1 MNVQDKRRQRKSLDS
16 NIEKFEF
23 KEEKETLPNLH
34 SGFSEECSKLPGKS
48 AFFLS
53 IWFSGGQYKACLLD
67 RESEEKAFFNIG
79 EIYNVL
85 AITET
90 ALEKDLLEW
99 IPATEKTKGS
109 WHN

>member
-1 MNVQDKRRQRKSLDS
+1 MNVQDKRRQRKSQDS
-16 NIEKFEF
+16 NIDKFEF
-23 KEEKETLPNLH
+23 TEEKKSLPNLH
-34 SGFSEECSKLPGKS
+34 SGFSEECSKQPGKS

-53 IWFSGGQYKACLLD
+53 IWFSQGQYKACLLD
-67 RESEEKAFFNIG
+67 RESEEKAFYNIG
-79 EIYNVL
+79 EIFDVL

-99 IPATEKTKGS
+99 IPAGQTTKGS

>member
-1 MNVQDKRRQRKSLDS
+1 MNVQDKRRQRQTVDANLD
-16 NIEKFEF
+16 KFEF

-34 SGFSEECSKLPGKS
+34 SGFSEECSKQPGKS

-53 IWFSGGQYKACLLD
+53 IWFSQGQYKACLLD
-67 RESEEKAFFNIG
+67 RESEEKAFYNIG

-90 ALEKDLLEW
+90 ALAKDLLEW
-99 IPATEKTKGS
+99 IPATEKVKGS

>member
-1 MNVQDKRRQRKSLDS
+1 MNVQDKRRQRKTQDA
-16 NIEKFEF
+16 NIDKFEF
-23 KEEKETLPNLH
+23 VEEKKNLPNLH
-34 SGFSEECSKLPGKS
+34 SGFSEECSKMPGKS

-53 IWFSGGQYKACLLD
+53 IWFSAGQYKACLLD

-79 EIYNVL
+79 ELFDVL

-99 IPATEKTKGS
+99 IPSQEKGKGG

>member
-1 MNVQDKRRQRKSLDS
+1 MSVQDKRRERHSQDT
-16 NIEKFEF
+16 NTDKFEF
-23 KEEKETLPNLH
+23 VDEKKTLPNLH
-34 SGFSEECSKLPGKS
+34 SGFIEECKKQPGKS

-53 IWFSGGQYKACLLD
+53 IWFSQGQYKACLLD

-99 IPATEKTKGS
+99 IPAGTNNKGS